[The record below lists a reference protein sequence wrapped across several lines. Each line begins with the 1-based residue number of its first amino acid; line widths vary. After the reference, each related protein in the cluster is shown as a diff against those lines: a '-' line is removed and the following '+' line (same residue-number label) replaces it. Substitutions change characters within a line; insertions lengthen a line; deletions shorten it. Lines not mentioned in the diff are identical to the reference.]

1 MKKNIISFVVIVV
14 ALIAIVYV
22 VKNPDFDIKKLLA
35 TELGQKKAVT
45 KNLTAEEVKGKAS
58 DFIAK
63 NMVKPGTEFDITE
76 VSEEFGLYKL
86 QLDVSGQAVTAY
98 ITKDGKT
105 FFPTVLD
112 VVDSEKANEAGQDEV
127 QAKDLEIPK
136 TDKPQ
141 IDLFVMSFC
150 PFGNKAEDTLKS
162 AYNLLKDKATFNF
175 HYIVSSKGD
184 AIQSLHGEK
193 EVVQNEREACVLR
206 DYGKG
211 KWIDF
216 VTYVN
221 TNCGSDGTCWE
232 AGAKNLGLN
241 VSKISSCVTA
251 DGTGLMKKDEKI
263 SSDAGASGS
272 PTMIIN
278 GVETKSV
285 YQYGNSE
292 AYKQAIC
299 SAFNDAP
306 TECSET
312 LEATATTAGGSCN

>member
-1 MKKNIISFVVIVV
+1 MKKNIVYSAVIIV

-22 VKNPDFDIKKLLA
+22 IKNPDFDFSKIAIPKLD
-35 TELGQKKAVT
+35 QKKAVMKDLT
-45 KNLTAEEVKGKAS
+45 VEEAKNKAK

-86 QLDVSGQAVTAY
+86 QIDISGQKIVSY
-98 ITKDGKT
+98 ISKDGKT
-105 FFPTVLD
+105 FLPSSLEIA
-112 VVDSEKANEAGQDEV
+112 DSDETNKKEEEV
-127 QAKDLEIPK
+127 QAQDLEIPK
-136 TDKPQ
+136 SDKPQ
-141 IDLFVMSFC
+141 VDLYVMSFC
-150 PFGNKAEDTLKS
+150 PFGNKAEDTLKA
-162 AYNLLKDKATFNF
+162 AYNLLKDKVTFNF
-175 HYIVSSKGD
+175 HYIVNSEGD

-193 EVVQNEREACVLR
+193 EVAQNEREACVLR
-206 DYGKG
+206 DYGKD
-211 KWIDF
+211 KWLDF

-232 AGAKNLGLN
+232 AGAKTSGLN

-251 DGTGLMKKDEKI
+251 DGTNLMKTDEKI
-263 SSDAGASGS
+263 SSDAGANGS

-299 SAFNDAP
+299 SAFNNVPA
-306 TECSET
+306 ECLET
-312 LEATATTAGGSCN
+312 LEATPTTAGGSCS